1 MNRKKVLKEWNEIPK
16 GLKNSYVKEYYNILN
31 KKVFQLKIKRYFDI
45 ILSIILILILWP
57 IMVIIALLIYFDS
70 SGPIFFRQ
78 VRITQY
84 GQKFRI
90 YKFRTMYTNINNS
103 DRFLAVCDDER
114 ITQLGKVL
122 RKYRLDEIP
131 QLFNVFLG
139 NMSFVGARPEVPH
152 YVNYYSSEMLAT
164 LLLPAGITSLS
175 SIVYK
180 DEADLLQNVEDVE
193 KFYIQKILPQK
204 MKINLFYLKNF
215 SLSKDIRIM
224 IETILAINKK
234 SKI

>member
-1 MNRKKVLKEWNEIPK
+1 MKRNKILKEWNEIP
-16 GLKNSYVKEYYNILN
+16 GRLKNSYVEEYYNLLN
-31 KKVFQLKIKRYFDI
+31 KKVNQLKIKRYFDI
-45 ILSIILILILWP
+45 MLSIILILILWP
-57 IMVIIALLIYFDS
+57 IMVILALLIYFDS
-70 SGPIFFRQ
+70 PGPVFFKQ

-84 GQKFRI
+84 GQKFII
-90 YKFRTMYTNINNS
+90 YKFRTMAANINS
-103 DRFLAVCDDER
+103 KGTFLAVRDDER

-152 YVNYYSSEMLAT
+152 YVNYYTPEMLAT

-180 DEADLLQNVEDVE
+180 DEADLLQNVADID

-215 SLSKDIRIM
+215 SLRKDIRIM

-234 SKI
+234 LKI